1 MQSPLL
7 WTHITLQ
14 NCSVLPK
21 KQLWYENEAVR
32 KPKTAEF
39 SSFAFLGYLK
49 KNHRE
54 VVVELDLSFVG
65 LEGEVTEM
73 KIRDRFSKSDW
84 RPV

>member
-1 MQSPLL
+1 M
-7 WTHITLQ
+7 
-14 NCSVLPK
+14 
-21 KQLWYENEAVR
+21 R

-73 KIRDRFSKSDW
+73 IFEASSSKSNW